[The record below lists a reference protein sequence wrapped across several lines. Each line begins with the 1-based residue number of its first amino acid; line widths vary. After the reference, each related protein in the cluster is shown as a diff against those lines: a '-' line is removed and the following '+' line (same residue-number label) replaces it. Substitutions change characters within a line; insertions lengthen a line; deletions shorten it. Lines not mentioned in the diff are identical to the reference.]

1 MKNLVYCAVIALV
14 ISYSVG
20 TYSKEFSNDL
30 YGGLVR
36 LHIIA
41 QSNSDT
47 DQAVKLLVRDEILK
61 QVPQGLSPEETA
73 ERAAKTAN
81 EVLKENGFDYG
92 ATAEFTTAFFP
103 RKKYREI
110 CLPSGDYRAVRVIL
124 GEGKGQNWWCVLY
137 PPVCMADVD
146 GSGMGEKARS
156 ELKENVSEEAY
167 NLITGDITVKFR
179 VAELIGNIIRK

>member
-1 MKNLVYCAVIALV
+1 MKNLVYCAVLALA
-14 ISYSVG
+14 ISFAVG
-20 TYSKEFSNDL
+20 TYSKELSIDL

-41 QSNSDT
+41 QSDSAA
-47 DQAVKLLVRDEILK
+47 DQAVKLSVRDEILK

-73 ERAAKTAN
+73 ECAAKTAN

-110 CLPSGDYRAVRVIL
+110 CLPSGNYRAVRVIL

-137 PPVCMADVD
+137 PPVCMADVN
-146 GSGMGEKARS
+146 GSEMSEKARKD
-156 ELKENVSEEAY
+156 LKDNVSEESY
-167 NLITGDITVKFR
+167 DLITGDITVKFR
-179 VAELIGNIIRK
+179 VAELIGNIMRK